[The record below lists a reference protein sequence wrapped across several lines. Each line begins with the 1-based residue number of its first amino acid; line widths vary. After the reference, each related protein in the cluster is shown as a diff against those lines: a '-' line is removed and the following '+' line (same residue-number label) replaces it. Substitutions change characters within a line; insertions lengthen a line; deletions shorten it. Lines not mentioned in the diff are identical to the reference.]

1 MTSYMLT
8 YKVRRSPA
16 PIDGS
21 VLRPDAL
28 CLLSRE
34 AIAAT
39 PLPIGRTLVPL
50 GDIFTIVAAAGND
63 SLHVCDAPP
72 LDRFGVNMK
81 SGNLVIH
88 GNAGDDL
95 GASMTGGLIR
105 VEGSAGHRVGGPA
118 VTSKRGMTG
127 GEILIAGNAGDYAG
141 FLMRRGL
148 IAIAGRT
155 GKSPGYRMLAGT
167 IVLGSPC
174 AEHPGLEMQR
184 GTIIGCDKV
193 QVPAS
198 FSAGGDIA
206 ASAMPAMLMVLRRLR
221 SLGWR
226 CEAGPFAKSSDVASG
241 AWRLWSGDRLTL
253 NKGEV
258 LAWLS

>member
-1 MTSYMLT
+1 MSGYVLT
-8 YKVRRSPA
+8 YRSGSLPA
-16 PIDGS
+16 LVDGS
-21 VLRPDAL
+21 QLRPDTLGVLDRAAL
-28 CLLSRE
+28 
-34 AIAAT
+34 AAVL
-39 PLPIGRTLVPL
+39 LPIGRSLVPL
-50 GDIFTIVAAAGND
+50 EKCFDIEGSEGST
-63 SLHVCDAPP
+63 
-72 LDRFGVNMK
+72 
-81 SGNLVIH
+81 LVIRNAPLFDRLGANMTNGTLIIH
-88 GNAGDDL
+88 GDAGDDL

-105 VEGSAGHRVGGPA
+105 VHGSAGQRVGGPA

-127 GEILIAGNAGDYAG
+127 GEILIDGNAGDYAG

-148 IAIAGRT
+148 IAIASQT

-174 AEHPGLEMQR
+174 DSHPGLEMQR
-184 GTIIGCDKV
+184 GTIIGCDQMK
-193 QVPAS
+193 VPAS
-198 FSAGGDIA
+198 FGASGNIA

-221 SLGWR
+221 SLDWK
-226 CEAGPFAKSSDVASG
+226 CEAGPMAVTCNAASG